1 MNNHLIMINFLYRN
15 IGRFIVLVLIQ
26 VLILDNIQFSG
37 YVNPFIYVL
46 FILLLPFETP
56 NWLIILLG
64 FVLGLTIDLFS
75 NTIGMHA
82 FATVFMAFLRPYV
95 LKIIEPH
102 DGYEPGTF
110 PRLYYFGFTWFLK
123 YSIILVF
130 LHHLFLFYIEV
141 FRFTDFFSTLMR
153 VILSVLFSMVII
165 VLSQYFIL
173 RK

>member
-56 NWLIILLG
+56 NWLIILSG

-95 LKIIEPH
+95 LKILEPH
-102 DGYEPGTF
+102 DGYESGTF
-110 PRLYYFGFTWFLK
+110 PRLYYFGFTWFLS

-130 LHHLFLFYIEV
+130 SHHLFLFYIEV
-141 FRFTDFFSTLMR
+141 FRFTDFFRTLIR

-165 VLSQYFIL
+165 LLSQYFIF

>member
-37 YVNPFIYVL
+37 YVNPFMYVL

-110 PRLYYFGFTWFLK
+110 PRLYYFGFAWFLK